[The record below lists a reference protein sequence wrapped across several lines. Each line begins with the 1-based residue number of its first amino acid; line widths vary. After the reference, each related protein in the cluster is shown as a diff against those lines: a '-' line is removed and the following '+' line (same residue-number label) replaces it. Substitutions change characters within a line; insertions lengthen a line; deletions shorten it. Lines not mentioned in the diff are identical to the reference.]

1 MVNGIKSNLVS
12 SMYCND
18 AFKRNLLLVVSLV
31 VFCGSFLKNVL
42 PVMIHCT
49 DFSLEL
55 GNNPSDCYKN
65 INILTM
71 SIYILVTT

>member
-1 MVNGIKSNLVS
+1 MAV
-12 SMYCND
+12 
-18 AFKRNLLLVVSLV
+18 FKKC
-31 VFCGSFLKNVL
+31 FAY
-42 PVMIHCT
+42 MIHCT